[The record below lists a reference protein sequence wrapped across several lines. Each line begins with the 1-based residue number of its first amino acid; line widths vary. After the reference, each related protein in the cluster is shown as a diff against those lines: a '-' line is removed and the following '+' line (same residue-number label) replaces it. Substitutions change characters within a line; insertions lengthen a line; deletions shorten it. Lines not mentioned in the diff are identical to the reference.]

1 MRYVI
6 HLGFTKFEGSMG
18 PDSKQADANGNG
30 FVEFME
36 LVEYARKK
44 VDKETEGDQIP
55 WLSRK
60 ELYGDFAIASVL
72 K

>member
-1 MRYVI
+1 
-6 HLGFTKFEGSMG
+6 MG

>member
-6 HLGFTKFEGSMG
+6 HLRFTKFEESLG
-18 PDSKQADANGNG
+18 PESKQADTNANG

-36 LVEYARKK
+36 LVGYVRKK
-44 VDKETEGDQIP
+44 VDKETEGDQTP

-60 ELYGDFAIASVL
+60 ELFGDFAIASVL